1 MSDTK
6 APNYGDLQSNL
17 VKNLTKN
24 HEYNKGTNVVVFDA
38 DKLEMPEGI
47 TGESMEAH
55 VNFMNQVSGAVEVA
69 TAEITRELYAENDK
83 INNVEGTLS
92 IPGVVFNTE
101 HTLRAEVGEEALYG
115 GSTTMTDFI
124 HTQEA
129 SDWLAEQR
137 ASNETLASKL
147 FK

>member
-6 APNYGDLQSNL
+6 APKYDELQANL
-17 VKNLTKN
+17 VKSLTKN
-24 HEYNKGTNVVVFDA
+24 HEYNKGTNVVVFDSE
-38 DKLEMPEGI
+38 KLEMPEGI

-69 TAEITRELYAENDK
+69 TAEITRNLYAENDK
-83 INNVEGTLS
+83 INNVEGTLT
-92 IPGVVFNTE
+92 IPGVTFNSE
-101 HTLRAEVGEEALYG
+101 HILRSEVGDESLYG
-115 GSTTMTDFI
+115 ASTTMTDFI

-137 ASNETLASKL
+137 ATNETLASKL